1 MRILA
6 LFLTVESGQGAER
19 TSWEKCMKLH
29 SLPRVKPLTYFYRQQ
44 KNVTALSVKKSI
56 H

>member
-19 TSWEKCMKLH
+19 NSWDKCMKLR
-29 SLPRVKPLTYFYRQQ
+29 SPSRVKSL
-44 KNVTALSVKKSI
+44 N
-56 H
+56 